1 MMNEPNSNIKQG
13 FLWLGTANIAAQ
25 IFDVISSVLILIFL
39 SKTEIGLATLAWSFA
54 VIVESF
60 NGLGVGTSMLQKK
73 DLPQKE
79 VNSLFWFSTGFS
91 IAAFLL
97 IVLLSPMISIYY
109 NSPELS
115 AMMAVSALKLPI
127 VGAMLVPLQLLNRDL
142 KYKQIGA
149 AQTVASFLSSVTKIG
164 LAASGLGA
172 WSLVIAHVSSG
183 IFMFIGVLFFSSFYP
198 VLYFKFPEIKE
209 HIVFGS
215 RVTFSGVIYHIYR
228 NADYLI
234 IGKLL
239 GNEALGVYR
248 VAFDIAMTP
257 AMALLNVVNRASF
270 PVFSRIS
277 SNRDQLAKTFI
288 WTQKNL
294 TFFIAPLSLFIIFT
308 AGDIIAIAGK
318 EKWAEA
324 VPAIQI
330 LAVAAFMRTVA
341 QTFPQLFHAVGRPAF
356 AVYDSLMT
364 FFLSVSFFLFFI
376 SFFKESMGILSACIA
391 WFATY
396 PLAIAF
402 LIYLTRKVVPVT
414 FFSYIATFKE
424 TLTACAVVV
433 PLSGLILFYR
443 SSIPW
448 GIWLH
453 PLLQGAIILTVFG
466 TFFKLSRKVSIKSIF
481 KGSGW
486 KV

>member
-1 MMNEPNSNIKQG
+1 
-13 FLWLGTANIAAQ
+13 
-25 IFDVISSVLILIFL
+25 
-39 SKTEIGLATLAWSFA
+39 
-54 VIVESF
+54 
-60 NGLGVGTSMLQKK
+60 MLQKK

-396 PLAIAF
+396 PLAIA
-402 LIYLTRKVVPVT
+402 LDRKSVV
-414 FFSYIATFKE
+414 
-424 TLTACAVVV
+424 
-433 PLSGLILFYR
+433 
-443 SSIPW
+443 
-448 GIWLH
+448 
-453 PLLQGAIILTVFG
+453 
-466 TFFKLSRKVSIKSIF
+466 
-481 KGSGW
+481 
-486 KV
+486 